1 MIFYFSATGNSRY
14 VAKRLAQINKD
25 LLYEI
30 GSHDVRDYHIEEG
43 EPVGF
48 VMPTYYW
55 GVPKVVLDFI
65 KSMRIEGA
73 HYCYLVLTCG
83 GSTSRAAT
91 IFTKAFNSRFAPVNT
106 VQGFYSVKMPDTYTP
121 MFDIPDAQR
130 SAEIVKEADP
140 VIENVAAYINGCS
153 VGDFDQLHGKAILT
167 TVCYPIYKIITTRL
181 FHVTDACV
189 GCGLC
194 ESNCPSQAIKMVEGK
209 PQWVSRR
216 CSHCLRCLH
225 RCPQFAI
232 QFGKSTR
239 KRGQYVN
246 PAIE

>member
-14 VAKRLAQINKD
+14 VAKRLAQLNQD
-25 LLYEI
+25 TLFEI
-30 GSHDVRDYHIEEG
+30 GCHESRTYRIMDG
-43 EPVGF
+43 ESIGF

-65 KSMRIEGA
+65 KTMNVDGS

-83 GSTSRAAT
+83 GSTSRAAA
-91 IFTKAFNSRFAPVNT
+91 IFRKAFDSRFAPVNT

-130 SAEIVKEADP
+130 SAEIVKESDP
-140 VIENVAAYINGCS
+140 VIEEVAEHVKKQS

-194 ESNCPSQAIKMVEGK
+194 ETNCPSHAIKMVEGK
-209 PQWVSRR
+209 PQWVLRQ

-232 QFGKSTR
+232 QFGKSTS
-239 KRGQYVN
+239 KRGQYIN

>member
-1 MIFYFSATGNSRY
+1 MVFYFSATGNSRY

-25 LLYEI
+25 SLYEI
-30 GSHDVRDYHIEEG
+30 GGREEFDYHIKEG
-43 EPVGF
+43 EPIGF

-55 GVPKVVLDFI
+55 GVPKVVLDFV
-65 KSMRIEGA
+65 KAMHIEGS

-91 IFTKAFNSRFAPVNT
+91 IFKKAFESRFAPVNC
-106 VQGFYSVKMPDTYTP
+106 VQGFFSVKMPDTYTP
-121 MFDIPDAQR
+121 MFDIPDAKR
-130 SAEIVKEADP
+130 SVEIVKEADP
-140 VIENVAAYINGCS
+140 VIETVAGYIGRGAI
-153 VGDFDQLHGKAILT
+153 GDYDQLHGKAILT

-181 FHVTDACV
+181 FHVGDTCV

-194 ESNCPSQAIKMVEGK
+194 EANCPSRAIKMVDGK
-209 PQWVSRR
+209 PQWVLRQ

-232 QFGKSTR
+232 QFGKSTS
-239 KRGQYVN
+239 KRGQYTN
-246 PAIE
+246 PAID